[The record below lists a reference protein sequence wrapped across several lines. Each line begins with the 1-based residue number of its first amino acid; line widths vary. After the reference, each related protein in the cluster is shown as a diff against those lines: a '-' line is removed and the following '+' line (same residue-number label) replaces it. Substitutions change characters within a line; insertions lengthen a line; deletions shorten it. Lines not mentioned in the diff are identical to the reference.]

1 MKKILFGLLLLL
13 TSTLQGQSYLRASSF
28 TMGVRVS
35 EYSPITWGESNE
47 CSILIEC
54 YTTKVIINSKV
65 QQNYH
70 VINQTYNS
78 VNMNTWLCKDVN
90 GVTCKFTMMKLD
102 EYPGFI
108 ICQVDYNDA
117 VWFYVCTQ
125 D

>member
-13 TSTLQGQSYLRASSF
+13 TSTLQGQFYLRASSF
-28 TMGVRVS
+28 TIGLRAS
-35 EYSPITWGESNE
+35 EYSPITWGESSE

-70 VINQTYNS
+70 IINQTYNS

-102 EYPGFI
+102 EYPGFM
-108 ICQVDYNDA
+108 ICQVEYNDA
-117 VWFYVCTQ
+117 VWFYVCTS